1 MDTRTSSNTADTLTS
16 TRRVK
21 AAHSVG
27 AVANKVGVVKTEAS
41 CPPAPQLPRSAA
53 PHQIQVEGRQG
64 APAAASHCHT
74 FPLPLSLP
82 LSLPLDLARGGN
94 PRRRSSAL
102 RAYPP
107 PPPLPSRLHLQQRFA
122 ETQVSFAE
130 TQVSASEVPTLTQ
143 IKSQKSVP

>member
-64 APAAASHCHT
+64 APAAASHSHSHSLT
-74 FPLPLSLP
+74 LSLS
-82 LSLPLDLARGGN
+82 LSLSL
-94 PRRRSSAL
+94 
-102 RAYPP
+102 
-107 PPPLPSRLHLQQRFA
+107 
-122 ETQVSFAE
+122 
-130 TQVSASEVPTLTQ
+130 
-143 IKSQKSVP
+143 